1 MATLTGKLQL
11 SSSDLLSQNLSLSV
25 NDSFTVTEGG
35 IEKKSITATVAGS
48 AEVIAVAADYTVGTY
63 VYLKN
68 TDVLNSDKL
77 FIRMDGAN
85 QVVLEGGEWAFFPW
99 GTESNITVYATT
111 TGTLLEFG
119 IFS

>member
-11 SSSDLLSQNLSLSV
+11 TSSDLLSQNLSLSV

-35 IEKKSITATVAGS
+35 VEKKSITATVAGS
-48 AEVIAVAADYTVGTY
+48 AETIAAAADYAVGTY

-68 TDVLNSDKL
+68 TAALNSDKL
-77 FIRMDGAN
+77 FIRMSGAD
-85 QVVLEGGEWAFFPW
+85 QIVMEGGEWAFFPW
-99 GTESNITVYATT
+99 STDADITVYATT

-119 IFS
+119 VFS